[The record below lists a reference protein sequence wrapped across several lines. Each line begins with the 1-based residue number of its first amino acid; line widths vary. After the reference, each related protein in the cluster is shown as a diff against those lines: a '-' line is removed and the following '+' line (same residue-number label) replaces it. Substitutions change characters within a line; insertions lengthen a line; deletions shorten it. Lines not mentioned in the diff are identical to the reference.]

1 MKREKGERERTNMD
15 GKEREIHN
23 NLVMQ
28 NDNDHNIDNT
38 TRHTKTSTSGFFYFS
53 FLVVR

>member
-23 NLVMQ
+23 NLVTQ